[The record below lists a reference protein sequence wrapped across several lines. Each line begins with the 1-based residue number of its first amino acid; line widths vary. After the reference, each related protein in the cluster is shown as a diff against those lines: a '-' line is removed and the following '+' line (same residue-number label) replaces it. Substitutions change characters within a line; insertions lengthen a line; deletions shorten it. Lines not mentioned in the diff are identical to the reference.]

1 MSIPKISLEQ
11 WASFKAVV
19 DEGSF
24 AAAAEALNKSQSTVS
39 YSLGKME
46 ERLPAPLFEQQ
57 GRKAELTEFGRTM
70 YRHASSLLGQALDVD
85 HIAQYLA
92 SGGTSEIA
100 IVVDAIA
107 SMDKIFCA
115 LQKFSAEHPITRVKI
130 YETTLSGTDEAIFQH
145 NVQLAITARVPPGF
159 LSMDFASTTKIPV
172 AAPHHPLAEKNTPI
186 SEHELKQYRQIVV
199 RDSGVKREQNSGW
212 LQAEKRWTVSHFST
226 SIAAIKAGLGFG
238 FVPKEKIEKE
248 LASGELVQFAL
259 ELGGIQTIPLYVV
272 VPNRAAVCK
281 ATLAVLKHLL
291 GKDVE
296 KLLSV
301 S

>member
-1 MSIPKISLEQ
+1 MMSIPKISLEQ

-70 YRHASSLLGQALDVD
+70 YRHASSLLQQALEVD
-85 HIAQYLA
+85 HIAQYLV
-92 SGGTSEIA
+92 SGGASELS

-115 LQKFSAEHPITRVKI
+115 LHAFSEEHPVTRIKI
-130 YETTLSGTDEAIFQH
+130 YETTLSGTDEMLLQN

-159 LSMDFASTTKIPV
+159 LSMDYGVVTKIPV
-172 AAPHHPLAEKNTPI
+172 AAPDHPLVKKAAAI
-186 SEHELKQYRQIVV
+186 SEHELKQYRQIVI
-199 RDSGVKREQNSGW
+199 RDSGVKREQSAGW
-212 LQAEKRWTVSHFST
+212 LQAERRWTVSHFST
-226 SIAAIKAGLGFG
+226 SISAIKSGLGFG

-248 LASGELVQFAL
+248 LTSGELVQF
-259 ELGGIQTIPLYVV
+259 EMEHGGVQTIPLYVV
-272 VPNRAAVCK
+272 VPNRAAICK
-281 ATLAVLKHLL
+281 ATQAALNHLL
-291 GKDVE
+291 GKDVSSS
-296 KLLSV
+296 LR
-301 S
+301 